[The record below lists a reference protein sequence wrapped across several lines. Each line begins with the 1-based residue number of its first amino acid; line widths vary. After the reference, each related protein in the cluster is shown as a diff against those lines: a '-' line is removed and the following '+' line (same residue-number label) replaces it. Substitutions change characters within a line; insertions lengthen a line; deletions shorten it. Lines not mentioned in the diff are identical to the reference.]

1 MPQPPNTFDDD
12 KQSRGQQIQA
22 AVLCGIINGI
32 ITIPVMTSF
41 AAIIFQVMPNQC
53 HYNSGICRNDP
64 SGAVKPRHDDIQC
77 LSSASICVSILH
89 FRLSDPWFT
98 AF

>member
-1 MPQPPNTFDDD
+1 MPQPHDTSDDN

-41 AAIIFQVMPNQC
+41 AAIIFQVMSSQQ
-53 HYNSGICRNDP
+53 HYNRFSDDLMFSTHS
-64 SGAVKPRHDDIQC
+64 SGAVKSMALQT
-77 LSSASICVSILH
+77 
-89 FRLSDPWFT
+89 FQ
-98 AF
+98 